1 VQRYRLFQKLQDIGR
16 FFSKVFCNEYA
27 NKLKYNRLRH
37 KKTSGRKSGMQYAL
51 PYLIIRVREGS
62 GNGKE
67 RQQNASENAAVHTGK
82 HNRDNKKAQHKCDG

>member
-1 VQRYRLFQKLQDIGR
+1 
-16 FFSKVFCNEYA
+16 
-27 NKLKYNRLRH
+27 
-37 KKTSGRKSGMQYAL
+37 MQYAL
-51 PYLIIRVREGS
+51 PYSIIRVREGS

>member
-1 VQRYRLFQKLQDIGR
+1 
-16 FFSKVFCNEYA
+16 
-27 NKLKYNRLRH
+27 
-37 KKTSGRKSGMQYAL
+37 MQYDL

-82 HNRDNKKAQHKCDG
+82 HNRMRTPTQPYAYANVTACVCQCTYMHRQSIFSNSVNLPVTESMIKPRTTTSFGTKG

>member
-1 VQRYRLFQKLQDIGR
+1 
-16 FFSKVFCNEYA
+16 
-27 NKLKYNRLRH
+27 
-37 KKTSGRKSGMQYAL
+37 MQYAL

-82 HNRDNKKAQHKCDG
+82 HNRDNKKANISATVDSLMLNGRLTYVR